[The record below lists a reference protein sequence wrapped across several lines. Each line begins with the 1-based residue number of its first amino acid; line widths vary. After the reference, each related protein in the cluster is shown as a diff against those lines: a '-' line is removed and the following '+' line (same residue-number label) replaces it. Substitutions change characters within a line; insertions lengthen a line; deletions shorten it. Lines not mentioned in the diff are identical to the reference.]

1 MTQSPG
7 RTRRAVLLAL
17 VAVLSVL
24 GLAAPPAAHARAV
37 QWYDGSIAYS
47 TVINCPSMIQG
58 NPYTEY
64 GLGTFVGQTADSETS
79 EPKTGQ
85 AFALHIYIAGM
96 GMPCSGGSVV
106 LPKFNLPDGFAFAK
120 NLPIYCFKNGNQGGA
135 APNQLCGGWNR
146 MGSDGTFYAPD
157 DAPSSPGFEI
167 VQGATFEIQVP
178 VVSTKAHAGTP
189 WSVSLQVADGND
201 NPTLHPSANAYVFQ
215 APKQDPGLRAWA
227 ADTTVARS
235 KPAVLKA
242 SLAAGATGKVVF
254 KHKATGNRLCVAT
267 ISAGRAS
274 CKTAATLK
282 PGKYAIVASYAG
294 DANWL
299 ADKATFSFTKLRR

>member
-1 MTQSPG
+1 MNATA
-7 RTRRAVLLAL
+7 RRARRAFL
-17 VAVLSVL
+17 VAVVALVSAL
-24 GLAAPPAAHARAV
+24 GLATPPAAHARVV

-96 GMPCSGGSVV
+96 GMPCSGGSIV

-120 NLPIYCFKNGNQGGA
+120 NLPIYCFKNGSQGGA
-135 APNQLCGGWNR
+135 APNQFCGGWNH
-146 MGSDGTFYAPD
+146 MMADGTFVAPD

-201 NPTLHPSANAYVFQ
+201 NPTLHPQANAYVFQ

-227 ADTTVARS
+227 ADTTVPRS
-235 KPAVLKA
+235 RPAVLKA
-242 SLAAGATGKVVF
+242 SLAPAATGKVVF
-254 KHKATGNRLCVAT
+254 KNKATGNRLCTAT
-267 ISAGRAS
+267 IAS
-274 CKTAATLK
+274 GKATCKTGATLK
-282 PGKYAIVASYAG
+282 PGKYTVLAVYAG
-294 DANWL
+294 NANHL